1 VTTDKDVL
9 TPTQRIV
16 YEVLRHH
23 PYGACRRIFSEHYVW
38 EVSNRITEIERRMD
52 IVIDREPCPA
62 HEKCRERGVV
72 AYRLRSGHAARL
84 FDVDVEGAGV

>member
-1 VTTDKDVL
+1 MTTEKDVL

-23 PYGACRRIFSEHYVW
+23 PYGACRRIFAENDVW
-38 EVSNRITEIERRMD
+38 EVANRISEIEQRMG
-52 IVIDREPCPA
+52 ITIDRESCGA
-62 HEKCRERGVV
+62 HPHPRGMVV
-72 AYRLRSGHAARL
+72 SYRLRSGHAARL

>member
-1 VTTDKDVL
+1 MTADKDVL

-23 PYGACRRIFSEHYVW
+23 PYGACRRIFADHDIY
-38 EVSNRITEIERRMD
+38 EVANRISEIERRLG
-52 IVIDREPCPA
+52 IVIDREPCRSHPHTA
-62 HEKCRERGVV
+62 SGIVS
-72 AYRLRSGHAARL
+72 YRLRSGHAARL